1 MMKVRLLDITFV
13 LLCVISTISSKLQ
26 KPEVVENKNTKN
38 TVAAILGSN
47 DQQDEPK
54 NVKNQASKN
63 IGVSWDKNP
72 KKWKAPLKHNKI
84 ECYSRLFENEEHA
97 DMKVNLLCD
106 RLGKKGKNTM
116 IDMKPVK
123 IQQIQNL
130 FSKYTG
136 VVWNKN
142 TKKWQSQLKHN
153 KTKYYGGLFEN
164 EEHAAMKV
172 NSLCDRLGIEHK
184 NPTIDIEADKIQR
197 AQNHTSIYTGVC
209 WYLRDKKWKADL
221 MHKRKKYFGGLFD
234 KEEHAAMSINL
245 LCDKYKVKRK
255 NPTID
260 IKLFEVYQ
268 HHTQTSK
275 YTGVSWCEDR
285 QRLRARLIH
294 KKKEYYGGYFQ
305 NEEDAA
311 MSVNLLCDKCEIERK
326 NPMID
331 MKLFKDQQQYTQT
344 SKYTGLSSKK
354 DTKKWRSQLTANEK
368 KYYGGLFNKEED
380 VAMKV
385 NLLCDKYELKRKNP
399 IIDIELFEDQQVR
412 DSTSQYTYVSWD
424 ENNKKWRA
432 RLFHNGKKYS
442 GGVFDNEKDAAMAV
456 NLLCDKF
463 EIQRK
468 NPTIDME
475 FDAIRQ
481 KTKSKMYETTMPRP
495 KTETKKHFN
504 AE

>member
-63 IGVSWDKNP
+63 IGVSWDKNT
-72 KKWKAPLKHNKI
+72 KKWKAPLKHNKK

-197 AQNHTSIYTGVC
+197 IQNKTSKYTGVYWNKYQKKWKSELQYNKKKYSGRFFENEEHAAMKVNLLCDEFRIERKNPMIIIEPDAIQQQFINHTSIYFGVS
-209 WYLRDKKWKADL
+209 WKKDIKKWRSQLTVNK
-221 MHKRKKYFGGLFD
+221 KKYYGGNFD
-234 KEEHAAMSINL
+234 KEEDAAMSINL
-245 LCDKYKVKRK
+245 LCDKFEVERK

-260 IKLFEVYQ
+260 IKLFEACKV
-268 HHTQTSK
+268 HNSSSK
-275 YTGVSWCEDR
+275 YIGVFWNED
-285 QRLRARLIH
+285 A
-294 KKKEYYGGYFQ
+294 KKWQAQLTVNKKRYYGGHFDK
-305 NEEDAA
+305 EEDAA
-311 MSVNLLCDKCEIERK
+311 MSI
-326 NPMID
+326 
-331 MKLFKDQQQYTQT
+331 
-344 SKYTGLSSKK
+344 
-354 DTKKWRSQLTANEK
+354 
-368 KYYGGLFNKEED
+368 
-380 VAMKV
+380 
-385 NLLCDKYELKRKNP
+385 
-399 IIDIELFEDQQVR
+399 
-412 DSTSQYTYVSWD
+412 
-424 ENNKKWRA
+424 
-432 RLFHNGKKYS
+432 
-442 GGVFDNEKDAAMAV
+442 

-463 EIQRK
+463 EVERK
-468 NPTIDME
+468 NPTIDIKLFE
-475 FDAIRQ
+475 ASQ
-481 KTKSKMYETTMPRP
+481 KTKFSKKYRSKAENIVNEKEVKVEEEYILFRLKNQCENNFMKKSYQSQKRKRKLDSILDNVIEEQMVNTTSNHDGNEVFEELQ
-495 KTETKKHFN
+495 KDYIKILD
-504 AE
+504 